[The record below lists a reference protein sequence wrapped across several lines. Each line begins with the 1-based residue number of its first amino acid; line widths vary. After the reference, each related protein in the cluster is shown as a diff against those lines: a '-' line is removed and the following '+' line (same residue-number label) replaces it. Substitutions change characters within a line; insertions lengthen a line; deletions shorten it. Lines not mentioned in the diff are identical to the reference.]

1 MRAEKDQNKALNK
14 TDVSHSA
21 SLVLNY
27 LKKNKCN
34 IEFYWWCGIQQYKVV
49 VNGERKNYPRINED
63 TWWEIKPHLKKID
76 GEYQTGETWALHC
89 G

>member
-1 MRAEKDQNKALNK
+1 MISDNTQKKSLDK
-14 TDVSHSA
+14 TAVSHSA

-27 LKKNKCN
+27 LRKHSCN

-49 VNGERKNYPRINED
+49 TKGERKKYPRISED
-63 TWWEIKPHLKKID
+63 IWWEIKPHLTKID
-76 GEYQTGETWALHC
+76 GEYQTGETWSLHC

>member
-1 MRAEKDQNKALNK
+1 MSKAQKPQLGK

-27 LKKNKCN
+27 LKKHNCK
-34 IEFYWWCGIQQYKVV
+34 IEFYWWCGIQQYKVL
-49 VNGERKNYPRINED
+49 VNGERKKYPNINED
-63 TWWEIKPHLKKID
+63 IWSEIKPQLTKID
-76 GEYQTGETWALHC
+76 GEYQTGETWSLRC